1 MDWSSDVCSSY
12 LYYDLH
18 LKPET
23 EEICTFIDDKGNRQ
37 SMHWFIPKSKE
48 DVIKRRKYTEFLC
61 RHFKGGI
68 FTRPPAGMN
77 VVMITQVDDQEPWAK
92 NSRFKN
98 GERDLSGNIQRQWEE
113 VTTNDWAITP
123 MFLDVQYDRGRTDA
137 MAETPMLS
145 ITEEREDGIVVRG
158 WKAIGTAVPF
168 ANHIL
173 VGNLWR
179 PGQTPD
185 QTIYALVRSEEHT
198 SEL

>member
-1 MDWSSDVCSSY
+1 
-12 LYYDLH
+12 
-18 LKPET
+18 
-23 EEICTFIDDKGNRQ
+23 
-37 SMHWFIPKSKE
+37 MHWFIPKSKE

-68 FTRPPAGMN
+68 FTRPPAGRN

-145 ITEEREDGIVVRG
+145 ITEESEDGIVVRG
-158 WKAIGTAVPF
+158 
-168 ANHIL
+168 
-173 VGNLWR
+173 
-179 PGQTPD
+179 
-185 QTIYALVRSEEHT
+185 RSEEHT
-198 SEL
+198 SELPSIMRITK